1 MKKEK
6 RLAIKLFISLIY
18 LIVITMLFVGS
29 FYLFREKKK
38 TYPFRE
44 VETVDKYSYIDI
56 DKMSEKFAFYE
67 STNVGLHFVI
77 ETEDTG
83 LWRTYII
90 AINEEDYDKYKKM
103 IDYTYERTEEV
114 PEKIRVYGYPVVIDG
129 EIKDLVIKNIP
140 NFVPKENEVVIT
152 EKNYEQYLTNSYLD
166 TTKEQKNEFSIILCI
181 SLFLLLAIIVLFFM
195 TLFDKDKLVNTIDER
210 TSKKGRN
217 LL

>member
-38 TYPFRE
+38 IYPFRE

-166 TTKEQKNEFSIILCI
+166 TTKEQKNEFSIILCV

-195 TLFDKDKLVNTIDER
+195 TLFDKDKLVNTIDEK